1 MRANKQKR
9 YLLIIITFTHG
20 SGMVM
25 VMEDIQVYNKQ
36 NENKERLGT
45 MFSRVFNKVK
55 NIKHVRSVG
64 LGLAGAAALGVGA
77 TVHANEDSI
86 HPGHFPWDHQGFF
99 GAYDK
104 ASVRR
109 GYIVYKNVCAACHS
123 LERVNYR
130 NLVGICMSEDE
141 AKAAAKACR
150 RSVTRP

>member
-25 VMEDIQVYNKQ
+25 VMEEIQVYNKQ

-77 TVHANEDSI
+77 TVHANEDSAI
-86 HPGHFPWDHQGFF
+86 WSLPGII
-99 GAYDK
+99 K
-104 ASVRR
+104 ASSAHMIKLLYDVVTLFIKMFVLRV
-109 GYIVYKNVCAACHS
+109 IVWKE
-123 LERVNYR
+123 L
-130 NLVGICMSEDE
+130 II
-141 AKAAAKACR
+141 
-150 RSVTRP
+150 VTWLAFA